1 MADGSPV
8 STTTANPPPLG
19 EGDHAQHGGGGPKRD
34 AGGGSPA
41 SAAMPSSSQSASPQA
56 PSTASRSPSPDG
68 GGLRNARFDPYAA
81 RAQFPI
87 LSREVNGR
95 PLVYL
100 DNAASAQKP
109 RVVIDTMTRAMEHS
123 YANVHRGLHTLA
135 NETTEAYEA
144 ARETVARF
152 LNAPS
157 PSNVVWTRGGTEA
170 INLVANG
177 IGLTLQPGDEIIV
190 TEMEHHSNIVP
201 WHMLRER
208 RDVVLRWAPVA
219 DDGSLDMTA
228 FRALLTEKTRL
239 VAVTHMSN
247 VLGTINPIRE
257 IANAAHAVGARVL
270 VDGCQGAV
278 HALPDVQALACDY
291 YVVTGHKL
299 YGPTAIGALYGTAEA
314 LEALPPFQGGG
325 EMIETVAQDRITYAP
340 PPHRFEAGTP
350 PILEAIG
357 LGAALEW
364 FMAQPRAEIAEH
376 ELRLH
381 DRALAAV
388 NAMPGLK
395 VFGRAA
401 DKGAILTFTV
411 EGAHAH
417 DIAQI
422 MDRYG
427 VAVRAGLHCAEPL
440 SKRVGYD
447 SSVRASFALYNT
459 DEDVDAFVDALT
471 KARRFFA

>member
-1 MADGSPV
+1 MADGSLV
-8 STTTANPPPLG
+8 RT
-19 EGDHAQHGGGGPKRD
+19 
-34 AGGGSPA
+34 
-41 SAAMPSSSQSASPQA
+41 
-56 PSTASRSPSPDG
+56 
-68 GGLRNARFDPYAA
+68 FDPYAA

-87 LSREVNGR
+87 LSRQVNGK

-109 RVVIDTMTRAMEHS
+109 RAVIDAMVASMEGS
-123 YANVHRGLHTLA
+123 YANVHRGLHTLS
-135 NETTEAYEA
+135 NEATEAFEA
-144 ARETVARF
+144 AREIVARF

-157 PSNVVWTRGGTEA
+157 GENIVWTKGGTEA

-177 IGLTLQPGDEIIV
+177 IGLSLEPGDEIIV

-201 WHMLRER
+201 WHLLRER
-208 RDVVLRWAPVA
+208 KGAVLKWAPIK
-219 DDGSLDMTA
+219 DDGSLDMEA
-228 FRALLTEKTRL
+228 FAALLGPKTKV

-247 VLGTINPIRE
+247 VLGTINPIAE
-257 IANAAHAVGARVL
+257 ITRLAHAAGARVL

-278 HALPDVQALACDY
+278 HATPDVQAVGCDW

-299 YGPTAIGALYGTAEA
+299 FGPTGVGALYGTTEA
-314 LEALPPFQGGG
+314 LESLPPYQGGG
-325 EMIETVAQDRITYAP
+325 EMIETVEKERVTYAR

-364 FMAQPRAEIAEH
+364 LSGFDRQAVAAHEMALYEHARARLADADWLRVLGEAE
-376 ELRLH
+376 
-381 DRALAAV
+381 
-388 NAMPGLK
+388 G
-395 VFGRAA
+395 
-401 DKGAILTFTV
+401 KGALLTFSV

-417 DIAQI
+417 DVAQI

-440 SKRVGYD
+440 AKRLGVT
-447 SSVRASFALYNT
+447 SSTRASFALYNT
-459 DEDVDAFVDALT
+459 VEDTDAFVDALI
-471 KARRFFA
+471 KARNFFV